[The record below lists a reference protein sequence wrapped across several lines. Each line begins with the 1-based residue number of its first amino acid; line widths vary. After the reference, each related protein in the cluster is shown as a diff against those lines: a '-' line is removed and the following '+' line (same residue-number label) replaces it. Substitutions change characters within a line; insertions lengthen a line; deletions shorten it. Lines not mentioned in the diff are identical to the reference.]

1 MYLSVL
7 IPFYNEDDLIEQNIL
22 KIINYL
28 TSKFEFEILII
39 NDSGKTNPVLEKL
52 NNKFE
57 CISLYNN
64 KKNFGKGY
72 SIRKGVTML
81 KGEIVLIS
89 DADLATPI
97 EELEKLYKNHKS
109 KNDIV
114 IGSRS
119 CVDSE
124 ILTKQPF
131 YRITAG
137 KVYNFLTKFI
147 LGFNFN
153 DTQCGLK
160 LFNGKKIKYISTLC
174 KINRFCIDAEIL
186 FLAKK
191 FKYNVFEKGII
202 WINDKYFIITDN
214 RFIFYIVNYFSY
226 IINSSIRSSINLHHI
241 KITVGSC

>member
-57 CISLYNN
+57 YISLYNN

-81 KGEIVLIS
+81 TGEIVLIS

-97 EELEKLYKNHKS
+97 EELEKLYKHHKS

-131 YRITAG
+131 YRIIAG
-137 KVYNFLTKFI
+137 KVYNFLTKLI

-153 DTQCGLK
+153 DTQCGFK
-160 LFNGKKIKYISTLC
+160 LFHVSVLRKL
-174 KINRFCIDAEIL
+174 INYTSSDRFGIDIELIY
-186 FLAKK
+186 FAKK
-191 FKYNVFEKGII
+191 NKYNIHEVGVRWKDQKKTSVLLIKDSFRMFFEII
-202 WINDKYFIITDN
+202 IL
-214 RFIFYIVNYFSY
+214 RF
-226 IINSSIRSSINLHHI
+226 
-241 KITVGSC
+241 K